1 MSHCFCNK
9 KLSLVEY
16 LKVHSYALK
25 PLERYGMGGA
35 ARSGS
40 LHCLGHFELPEP
52 DRLGEFRWRSLK
64 ESRHNYGAVRKTAP

>member
-40 LHCLGHFELPEP
+40 LHCLGHFEL
-52 DRLGEFRWRSLK
+52 RNLTGLVS
-64 ESRHNYGAVRKTAP
+64 SGGAV